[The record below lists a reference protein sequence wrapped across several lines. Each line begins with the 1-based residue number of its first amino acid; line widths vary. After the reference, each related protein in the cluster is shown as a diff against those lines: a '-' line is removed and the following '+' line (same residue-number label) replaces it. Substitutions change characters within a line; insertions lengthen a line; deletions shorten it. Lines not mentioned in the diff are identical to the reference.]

1 VVGTKIYQDESLPAV
16 FGVESGCFSRDAPSV
31 KAETRYFTSS
41 STYNHREMAS
51 SIRESRSA
59 RPGITGSAL
68 GMTFR
73 PRYAVLV
80 VV

>member
-1 VVGTKIYQDESLPAV
+1 
-16 FGVESGCFSRDAPSV
+16 
-31 KAETRYFTSS
+31 
-41 STYNHREMAS
+41 MAS